1 MFAKGLFRFLV
12 VAVLFVD
19 GFPTDAEDLTCPP
32 SNSGTTYVKL
42 KDAVLCNYDSSVR
55 PVVNHQNST
64 SVSFKLILK
73 FFDFDILSST
83 FKVDAWL
90 SLFWRDQHLTWKP
103 SDHDNIKNIY
113 LYTYQIWTP
122 DLSVYNL
129 ANQGEDPELIST
141 IRCMVN
147 YNGVVLCVPPIHMD
161 VLCVPNLSK
170 YPFDKQDCKLRI
182 GSWMHKG
189 EEIDIVAEKN
199 VVNVDDLIPNGEWE
213 ILSHS
218 TVKHKGVYAC
228 CPNNTYPSV
237 DINFTIRRL
246 AGSHAASMVIPVIVC
261 VILTLMVLTLSP
273 VDKERLIMSY
283 VNILC
288 HFTQV
293 QYVAWQLPLKGDN
306 MPLIIIFSRDALLMS
321 LFALLFTLIF
331 RNIMQRKTMPPGWI
345 SAIVSGII
353 SCKPGQMLLLS
364 DYSAKETAAA
374 KGEEDGATIVNSN
387 TSSTVNTQ
395 DWELFGKLL
404 DKIFFVVYILTYFI
418 MIISFLP

>member
-1 MFAKGLFRFLV
+1 MIRDKRFFRVLV
-12 VAVLFVD
+12 VLYIIYL
-19 GFPTDAEDLTCPP
+19 PTDAEDLTCPP

-306 MPLIIIFSRDALLMS
+306 MPLISKYKIQN
-321 LFALLFTLIF
+321 FTNKITRLKNYKGTIP
-331 RNIMQRKTMPPGWI
+331 TTT
-345 SAIVSGII
+345 A
-353 SCKPGQMLLLS
+353 
-364 DYSAKETAAA
+364 DETAAA

>member
-1 MFAKGLFRFLV
+1 FL
-12 VAVLFVD
+12 A
-19 GFPTDAEDLTCPP
+19 TDAEDLTCPP

-122 DLSVYNL
+122 DLSVYNFG
-129 ANQGEDPELIST
+129 AH
-141 IRCMVN
+141 RCDGLNKKM
-147 YNGVVLCVPPIHMD
+147 
-161 VLCVPNLSK
+161 
-170 YPFDKQDCKLRI
+170 
-182 GSWMHKG
+182 G

-246 AGSHAASMVIPVIVC
+246 AGSHAASMVIPVI
-261 VILTLMVLTLSP
+261 
-273 VDKERLIMSY
+273 
-283 VNILC
+283 
-288 HFTQV
+288 
-293 QYVAWQLPLKGDN
+293 
-306 MPLIIIFSRDALLMS
+306 
-321 LFALLFTLIF
+321 
-331 RNIMQRKTMPPGWI
+331 
-345 SAIVSGII
+345 
-353 SCKPGQMLLLS
+353 
-364 DYSAKETAAA
+364 
-374 KGEEDGATIVNSN
+374 
-387 TSSTVNTQ
+387 
-395 DWELFGKLL
+395 GKL
-404 DKIFFVVYILTYFI
+404 
-418 MIISFLP
+418 